1 MAGAG
6 RPADERTIQESN
18 VRGDSAHLANPQRAE
33 WPGRSYF
40 RPVILQIDSSAHR
53 NAAVVL
59 LLGAVA
65 TACVSYHPKPLGP
78 EAVVAAR
85 AARTLDPAQVT
96 ARVAEFAPAREETV
110 LRWDRLTLFAAGTLY
125 NPDVIAARAALNAAE
140 ANARAARAG
149 PNTTLTLTTEYARDP
164 AASSPWLFG
173 GAIDIPLDTGGR
185 RQSRRTVADL
195 TVLSARY
202 DVAEAV
208 WTGRIAMR
216 RAVADRLIA
225 ERQIIALTALTQVRD
240 RQFAAMARRVAAGEA
255 SRAELERVRADGAD
269 AARRL
274 GDSEGRH
281 RAASGALA
289 AAIGVSEQALTGIV
303 PEWGGFDGP
312 ARNLAEKVSDDVR
325 LAAILSR
332 ADVLKAVVAY
342 DQAEAELRG
351 EVAKQFPAISISP
364 GYTWERG
371 LVKLPFSLGLVL
383 PPLDLNRRAIAA
395 AEAKR
400 TEAGR
405 RLEAVVAGA
414 QSAIGAALVE
424 TRAARVSLQRV
435 RSVERVAADRLA
447 AQADR
452 ELKAGAIDRTEWAA
466 AQAGARQAVT
476 SEIDVLARVHAADAA
491 LEDALRRPLEGP
503 ETAVLVS
510 SGGQKR

>member
-1 MAGAG
+1 MILRFDPLAG
-6 RPADERTIQESN
+6 RN
-18 VRGDSAHLANPQRAE
+18 SAAL
-33 WPGRSYF
+33 
-40 RPVILQIDSSAHR
+40 
-53 NAAVVL
+53 L
-59 LLGAVA
+59 LLGATA
-65 TACVSYHPKPLGP
+65 TGCVSYQPRPLQP
-78 EAVVAAR
+78 DAIIAAR
-85 AARTLDPAQVT
+85 AERTLDTAEVT
-96 ARVAEFAPAREETV
+96 ARVAELAPAWDANP
-110 LRWDRLTLFAAGTLY
+110 LRWDRLTLFAAETLY
-125 NPDVIAARAALNAAE
+125 NPDVAAARAALDTAE

-149 PNTTLTLTTEYARDP
+149 PNATLTLTAEYARDP

-173 GAIDIPLDTGGR
+173 GAIDIPLDRGGR
-185 RQSRRTVADL
+185 RRARTTVADL
-195 TVLSARY
+195 AVLSARY
-202 DVAEAV
+202 DVAEAL

-216 RAVADRLIA
+216 RALADRLIA
-225 ERQIIALTALTQVRD
+225 ERRITALTALAQVRD
-240 RQFAAMARRVAAGEA
+240 RQFAAVARRVAAGEA

-274 GDSEGRH
+274 GDAEGQR
-281 RAASGALA
+281 RAASAALA
-289 AAIGVSEQALTGIV
+289 AAIGVPEQALAGIA
-303 PEWGGFDGP
+303 PAWTGFDGP
-312 ARNLAEKVSDDVR
+312 AADPAGQVDKDVR

-342 DQAEAELRG
+342 DQTEAELRG
-351 EVAKQFPAISISP
+351 EVAKQFPAISLSP

-400 TEAGR
+400 AEAGR
-405 RLEAVVAGA
+405 RLEAVIAGA
-414 QSAIGAALVE
+414 EATIDAAMVE
-424 TRAARVSLQRV
+424 TRAARAALGRV

-476 SEIDVLARVHAADAA
+476 SEIDALARVNAADAA

-503 ETAVLVS
+503 ETAMLVNVEGNS
-510 SGGQKR
+510 R

>member
-1 MAGAG
+1 MATG
-6 RPADERTIQESN
+6 
-18 VRGDSAHLANPQRAE
+18 
-33 WPGRSYF
+33 
-40 RPVILQIDSSAHR
+40 
-53 NAAVVL
+53 
-59 LLGAVA
+59 
-65 TACVSYHPKPLGP
+65 CVSYQPKPLQP
-78 EAVVAAR
+78 EAVIAAR
-85 AARTLDPAQVT
+85 RTRTLDPAEIAT
-96 ARVAEFAPAREETV
+96 RVAELAPVSGADP
-110 LRWDRLTLFAAGTLY
+110 LRWDRLTLFAAETLY
-125 NPDVIAARAALNAAE
+125 NPDVAAARAAHDTAA

-149 PNTTLTLTTEYARDP
+149 PNVTLTLTTEYARDP

-185 RQSRRTVADL
+185 RLARTTVADL
-195 TVLSARY
+195 AVLSARY
-202 DVAEAV
+202 DVAEAI

-216 RAVADRLIA
+216 RAVADWLIA
-225 ERQIIALTALTQVRD
+225 ERKFEALTALTQVRD
-240 RQFAAMARRVAAGEA
+240 RQFAAMSRRVAVGEA

-274 GDSEGRH
+274 GDAEGQR
-281 RAASGALA
+281 RAATAALA
-289 AAIGVSEQALTGIV
+289 AAIGVLAPALAGIT
-303 PEWGGFDGP
+303 PDWNGFDDP
-312 ARNLAEKVSDDVR
+312 AADPAEQVGKEVR
-325 LAAILSR
+325 RAAVLSR

-342 DQAEAELRG
+342 DQTEAELRG
-351 EVAKQFPAISISP
+351 EVAKQFPAISVSP

-400 TEAGR
+400 AEAGR

-414 QSAIGAALVE
+414 EAAIDAALVE
-424 TRAARVSLQRV
+424 TRAARAALIRV

-452 ELKAGAIDRTEWAA
+452 ELRAGAIDRTEWAS

-476 SEIDVLARVHAADAA
+476 SEIDALARVHAADAA

-503 ETAVLVS
+503 ETAMLVNVEGNS
-510 SGGQKR
+510 Q

>member
-1 MAGAG
+1 MNLES
-6 RPADERTIQESN
+6 PA
-18 VRGDSAHLANPQRAE
+18 SAHIVNRQPASDTGQRYSGDVIPRTEPATRRSIAAALILAAM
-33 WPGRSYF
+33 
-40 RPVILQIDSSAHR
+40 
-53 NAAVVL
+53 
-59 LLGAVA
+59 
-65 TACVSYHPKPLGP
+65 TAGCVGYQPEPLRP
-78 EAVVAAR
+78 EAIVAAR
-85 AARTLDPAQVT
+85 ATRSLDPDQVAARTAELAPV
-96 ARVAEFAPAREETV
+96 RVENPP
-110 LRWDRLTLFAAGTLY
+110 RWDRLTLFAAETLY
-125 NPDVIAARAALNAAE
+125 NPDVATARAALGTAE
-140 ANARAARAG
+140 ANARSARAG
-149 PNTTLTLTTEYARDP
+149 PSATLTLTAEYARDP
-164 AASSPWLFG
+164 AAQSPWLFG
-173 GAIDIPLDTGGR
+173 GAIDIPLDRGGR
-185 RQSRRTVADL
+185 RRARTTVADL
-195 TVLSARY
+195 AVLSARY
-202 DVAEAV
+202 DVAEAI

-216 RAVADRLIA
+216 RALADRLVA
-225 ERQIIALTALTQVRD
+225 ERRITALTALMLVRD

-274 GDSEGRH
+274 GDAEGQR
-281 RAASGALA
+281 RTATAALA
-289 AAIGVSEQALTGIV
+289 AAIGVPGPALAGV
-303 PEWGGFDGP
+303 SPEWHGFDGP
-312 ARNLAEKVSDDVR
+312 PADPAGQVGKDLR

-400 TEAGR
+400 AEAGR

-414 QSAIGAALVE
+414 EAAIDAALVE
-424 TRAARVSLQRV
+424 TRAARAALDRV

-452 ELKAGAIDRTEWAA
+452 ELNAGAIDRTDWAA

-476 SEIDVLARVHAADAA
+476 SEIDALARVHAADAA

-503 ETAVLVS
+503 EKTALLLNIEGKNS
-510 SGGQKR
+510 R

>member
-1 MAGAG
+1 MITLF
-6 RPADERTIQESN
+6 E
-18 VRGDSAHLANPQRAE
+18 
-33 WPGRSYF
+33 
-40 RPVILQIDSSAHR
+40 SSACR
-53 NAAVVL
+53 NVGALLVL
-59 LLGAVA
+59 A
-65 TACVSYHPKPLGP
+65 TTATGCVSYRPVPMPP

-85 AARTLDPAQVT
+85 AARTLDANDVT
-96 ARVAEFAPAREETV
+96 ARVAELASTRTALP
-110 LRWDRLTLFAAGTLY
+110 LRWDRLTLFAAATLY
-125 NPDVIAARAALNAAE
+125 NPDVIAARAALDTAE
-140 ANARAARAG
+140 ANARVAHAA
-149 PNTTLTLTTEYARDP
+149 PNVTLTLTTEYARDP

-185 RQSRRTVADL
+185 RRARRTVADL
-195 TVLSARY
+195 AVLGARY
-202 DVAEAV
+202 DVAEAI
-208 WTGRIAMR
+208 WNGRMAMR
-216 RAVADRLIA
+216 RAVADGLIA
-225 ERQIIALTALTQVRD
+225 ERQVVALTALTQVRD

-274 GDSEGRH
+274 GDAEGRR
-281 RAASGALA
+281 RASSAALA
-289 AAIGVSEQALTGIV
+289 AAIGFPIQALAEIV
-303 PEWGGFDGP
+303 PEWSGFDAPVADLG
-312 ARNLAEKVSDDVR
+312 RHVGSDLR

-342 DQAEAELRG
+342 DQAETELRG
-351 EVAKQFPAISISP
+351 EVGKQFPAVGISP

-400 TEAGR
+400 AEAGR

-414 QSAIGAALVE
+414 EAAIDAALVE
-424 TRAARVSLQRV
+424 TRAARALLEQV

-476 SEIDVLARVHAADAA
+476 SEIDALARVHAADAA

-503 ETAVLVS
+503 ETAVPVNKE
-510 SGGQKR
+510 GKKR